1 MIERCVRTHCPDLQ
15 AMSGRPQWRAG
26 AAGESRPKELPKGAF
41 SSWPH
46 HHASRRGVIAR
57 LASSRPRRR
66 VGCPLTSTPLLS
78 RLRIDFVQQPDQNS
92 QKTAVRKLQQQMH
105 AQQRHNDRGDN
116 RESD

>member
-46 HHASRRGVIAR
+46 HNASRRGEIAR
-57 LASSRPRRR
+57 PVSSRRARQPAFKGLQEDKAPWEVRRE
-66 VGCPLTSTPLLS
+66 GPKS
-78 RLRIDFVQQPDQNS
+78 
-92 QKTAVRKLQQQMH
+92 
-105 AQQRHNDRGDN
+105 
-116 RESD
+116 